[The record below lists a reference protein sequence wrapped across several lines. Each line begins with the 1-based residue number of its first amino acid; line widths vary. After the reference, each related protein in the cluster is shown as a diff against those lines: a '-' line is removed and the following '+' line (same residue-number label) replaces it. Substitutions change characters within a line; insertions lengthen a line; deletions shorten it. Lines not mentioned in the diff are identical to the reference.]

1 MIDNQFIKMMANY
14 NQWQNESLYGA
25 ADILGE
31 DARKHQRGAFFGSI
45 HHTLCHILWGD
56 MIWTSRFAGLAPPP
70 ANSIGDSSTMIE
82 DWQELKTQ
90 RNQRDRQIIAWAEGL
105 EDVMIT
111 GELSWYSG
119 ALKANTSRPLG
130 EVLVH
135 FFNHQTHH
143 RGQVHAM
150 ITAAGGQPD
159 DTDLF
164 VMSTR

>member
-14 NQWQNESLYGA
+14 NQWQNESLYSS
-25 ADILGE
+25 ADLLGNE
-31 DARKHQRGAFFGSI
+31 ARKLQRGAFFGSI
-45 HHTLCHILWGD
+45 HHTLCHVLWGD
-56 MIWTSRFAGLAPPP
+56 MIWTSRFAELAAPEV
-70 ANSIGDSSTMIE
+70 NSIQQSGLMIE
-82 DWQELKTQ
+82 DWQELKEL
-90 RNQRDRQIIAWAEGL
+90 RYQRDREIISWADGL
-105 EDVMIT
+105 DHAVIE

-119 ALKANTSRPLG
+119 ALKANASRPLG
-130 EVLVH
+130 EILVH

-164 VMSTR
+164 VMSMR